1 MFRERK
7 LGGQMEGNKK
17 LRKGIN
23 FFTYLVIHGK
33 FKEKKNSF
41 SFIWLTIKKKIKK
54 NRRKTKSTIYL
65 KWLSIY

>member
-33 FKEKKNSF
+33 FKEKKIHF
-41 SFIWLTIKKKIKK
+41 LLFG
-54 NRRKTKSTIYL
+54 
-65 KWLSIY
+65 